1 MPIIT
6 LTTDFGIKDHFV
18 GAVKGSIYSELPD
31 AKIVDISH
39 QISPFNIMQTAYI
52 VRNAYK
58 TFPKG
63 TVHIIGVDAELSKH
77 NKHIALHL
85 DGHYF
90 ICADNGVISLL
101 IDEIKP
107 KEIVEIT
114 IQNHYFLPFT
124 LENFVKVACHIVR
137 GGTLDVVG
145 RKIKEIKK
153 LSEFKPIVSSDN
165 NRIKGNIIYIDNY
178 GNSISNISKKLFK
191 KVGKGRPFEI
201 DARGHIFKKLY
212 EKYSD
217 IVTFSETTNSFT
229 GKDGEAL
236 TLFNSSDFLEFSIYR
251 SNLETYGGAC
261 TLLGLDYLKSIE
273 VRFGS

>member
-1 MPIIT
+1 MSIIT

-77 NKHIALHL
+77 NKHIALYL

-101 IDEIKP
+101 AGEIQPEK
-107 KEIVEIT
+107 IVEIT

-124 LENFVKVACHIVR
+124 LENFVKVACHLVR

-145 RKIKEIKK
+145 RRIENIKK
-153 LSEFKPIVSSDN
+153 LSEFKPVVTDDGN
-165 NRIKGNIIYIDNY
+165 TIKGSIIYIDNY

-191 KVGKGRPFEI
+191 EVGKGRSFEI
-201 DARGHIFKKLY
+201 DTRGHIFKKLY

-217 IVTFSETTNSFT
+217 IITFSEETNSYIN
-229 GKDGEAL
+229 KDGEAL
-236 TLFNSSDFLEFSIYR
+236 ALFNSSDFLEFAMYR
-251 SNLETYGGAC
+251 SNLETVGGA
-261 TLLGLDYLKSIE
+261 
-273 VRFGS
+273 

>member
-6 LTTDFGIKDHFV
+6 LTTDFGTRDHFV

-63 TVHIIGVDAELSKH
+63 TVHIIGVDAELSQH
-77 NKHIALHL
+77 NKHIALYL

-101 IDEIKP
+101 TNEIQPEK
-107 KEIVEIT
+107 IVEIT

-145 RKIKEIKK
+145 RRIENIKK
-153 LSEFKPIVSSDN
+153 LSDFKPVVTNDN
-165 NRIKGNIIYIDNY
+165 STIKGCIIYVDNY
-178 GNSISNISKKLFK
+178 GNSISNISEKLFK
-191 KVGKGRPFEI
+191 EVGKGRKFEI
-201 DARGHIFKKLY
+201 DTRGHIFKKLHQ
-212 EKYSD
+212 KYSD
-217 IVTFSETTNSFT
+217 VVTYSEDTKEYVS
-229 GKDGEAL
+229 KDGEAL
-236 TLFNSSDFLEFSIYR
+236 ALFNSSKFLEFAIYR
-251 SNLETYGGAC
+251 SNLEIYGGASN
-261 TLLGLDYLKSIE
+261 LLGLDYLKSIE
-273 VRFGS
+273 VRFF